1 MHPIFSERYVVRV
14 DKAEAI
20 LLPLP
25 LFLHSIVS
33 SCADGISA
41 AESAAAVAVV
51 GRAALLPAG
60 ALVVARARRPRV
72 PVAVP
77 AGCVK

>member
-1 MHPIFSERYVVRV
+1 MRV

-20 LLPLP
+20 LLPHP
-25 LFLHSIVS
+25 LYSIVS
-33 SCADGISA
+33 SRADGISA

-60 ALVVARARRPRV
+60 ALVVARARRSGV

-77 AGCVK
+77 MK

>member
-1 MHPIFSERYVVRV
+1 MRV
-14 DKAEAI
+14 DKEEAI
-20 LLPLP
+20 LLPLT
-25 LFLHSIVS
+25 LHSIVS

-77 AGCVK
+77 AGCVI